1 MGFPRQEY
9 WSGLP
14 VSSPRGLPD
23 SGIEPTSLDIPALAG
38 RFITTSTAW
47 EGRLKNPP
55 PDLFNLNK
63 PLDCASK
70 MSQGHAHG
78 AGGPGRESRGGRG
91 SFLATPGWVRRQD
104 TDWRSHSLWPGEQ
117 LSVQVLTF
125 QPLQQLWVH
134 RARMVRRHRVTSAR
148 AQEWSWGDVTWWAG
162 QNGSFFVP
170 PGWLLL
176 RADPRP
182 PCLGQSLP
190 GTSGLV
196 TILISKAVAEE
207 TVRCAESQP
216 VWVLACTPADVLV
229 FLIKHEKRLYFCDC
243 QYSFQPWTGR
253 LHLPL
258 ASSLGPSSSLS
269 KITAPS
275 SVLTTPRP
283 APVHGFPENISMKEE

>member
-1 MGFPRQEY
+1 MGTAISQAKPSATPTILGCVSDVDWTTGHCHPKGCVPSTLLHRQRSKAREAVGLTQSWCEMMEPGCKARLPAPAPPATLPSGRDSGPAIEQTCHLIFLGPQFALLQMNVCSVVSDSFQPQAPLSMGFPRQEY

-125 QPLQQLWVH
+125 QPLQQL
-134 RARMVRRHRVTSAR
+134 
-148 AQEWSWGDVTWWAG
+148 
-162 QNGSFFVP
+162 
-170 PGWLLL
+170 
-176 RADPRP
+176 
-182 PCLGQSLP
+182 
-190 GTSGLV
+190 
-196 TILISKAVAEE
+196 
-207 TVRCAESQP
+207 
-216 VWVLACTPADVLV
+216 
-229 FLIKHEKRLYFCDC
+229 
-243 QYSFQPWTGR
+243 
-253 LHLPL
+253 
-258 ASSLGPSSSLS
+258 
-269 KITAPS
+269 
-275 SVLTTPRP
+275 
-283 APVHGFPENISMKEE
+283 